1 MLKKY
6 RDIFDG
12 YDKEHDGYVLA
23 KDIPAVFRIL
33 GVTISEQEGKN
44 EIDLV
49 VDMLGDRVLKSDNP
63 LVSSKVD
70 FADFLALIVCLNLLR
85 STRRDRSQ

>member
-1 MLKKY
+1 MIKKY
-6 RDIFDG
+6 REIFDG
-12 YDKEHDGYVLA
+12 YDKEQDGYVLA

-44 EIDLV
+44 YMNLV
-49 VDMLGDRVLKSDNP
+49 IEMLGDRVLKSDNP

-85 STRRDRSQ
+85 LTKRDKSL